1 MPTALRVLQQLRDQ
15 GVRVQMHAGTADGLG
30 SFKSQFKKADGSG
43 AAYALVFG
51 ADELARG
58 EVLVKPLRQADTP
71 QVARPVADV
80 GAWAAT
86 LQS

>member
-1 MPTALRVLQQLRDQ
+1 MHGSTAE
-15 GVRVQMHAGTADGLG
+15 GLG

-43 AAYALVFG
+43 ATYALVFG

-71 QVARPVADV
+71 QVARPLSDVAT
-80 GAWAAT
+80 WAAT